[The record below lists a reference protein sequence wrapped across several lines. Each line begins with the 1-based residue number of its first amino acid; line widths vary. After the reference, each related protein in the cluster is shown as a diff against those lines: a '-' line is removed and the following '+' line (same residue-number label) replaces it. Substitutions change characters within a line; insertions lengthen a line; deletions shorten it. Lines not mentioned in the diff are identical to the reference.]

1 LTNAR
6 PCVAVIGG
14 GASGALAALALLGR
28 PSGPDVIVVEPR
40 ATLGH
45 GVAYSTSDQ
54 AHRLNVAAG
63 MMSAFP
69 ARPDHFVEWGAE
81 RLPSFTAFS
90 FAPRALYGT
99 YLTDT
104 LHDAANGRLVH
115 VQASATSVRREGD
128 GFAVQLDRGG
138 SLRADHVVLAL
149 GHASAASLPV
159 LESGL
164 GGDHAYA
171 ADPWADEALRTL
183 PRGTAL
189 LVGSGLTAVDVALS
203 LADRDPAA
211 SIIALSRNGLRP
223 LDHRSGGAAESP
235 PVVSALRPK
244 TALGL
249 LRAVRAEVALAASQ
263 DGDWR
268 DVVNRLRPTTQQ
280 IWQSLPAREKLRF
293 QRRLARFWEV
303 HRHRMA
309 PEVAARIAELEQ
321 EGRLRFVAGR
331 VCSAERRG
339 DRIEVVAELRGG
351 HRIELATDAVVNCT
365 GTQAGI
371 RQHPLL
377 ARLESAGL
385 CAPGPLGLG
394 VATDGS
400 GRVLDR
406 SGRAIGIYTLGPLRR
421 GELWETTAVPEIRTQ
436 AFALAEHIAA
446 SYEPVT
452 ARAAI

>member
-1 LTNAR
+1 MSEAR

-14 GASGALAALALLGR
+14 GASGTLTALALLTQ
-28 PSGPDVIVVEPR
+28 PAGPDVIVVEPR

-45 GVAYSTSDQ
+45 GVAYSTSDL

-69 ARPDHFVEWGAE
+69 DRPDHFVGWGAE

-90 FAPRALYGT
+90 FAPRALYGS
-99 YLTDT
+99 YLNDS
-104 LHDAANGRLVH
+104 LREAAGDRLVH
-115 VQASATSVRREGD
+115 VQASATSLRRESA
-128 GFAVQLDRGG
+128 GFAIQLDRGG
-138 SLRADHVVLAL
+138 SIHADHVVLAL

-159 LESGL
+159 LEAGL
-164 GGDHAYA
+164 SGDHGYA
-171 ADPWADEALRTL
+171 ADPWADEALRML

-203 LADRDPAA
+203 LADRDPHAR
-211 SIIALSRNGLRP
+211 IITLSRNGLRP
-223 LDHRSGGAAESP
+223 LDHRQGGAAESP
-235 PVVSALRPK
+235 PVVSALRPR

-249 LRAVRAEVALAASQ
+249 LRAVRAEVALAAAQ

-280 IWQSLPAREKLRF
+280 IWQNLPAGEKLRF

-309 PEVAARIAELEQ
+309 PEVATRIAELEQ
-321 EGRLRFVAGR
+321 EGRLRFMAGR
-331 VCSAERRG
+331 ISSATRRG
-339 DRIEVVAELRGG
+339 DRIEVVADIRGG
-351 HRIELATDAVVNCT
+351 HRIEIQTDAVVNCT

-377 ARLESAGL
+377 ARLEAAGL

-394 VATDGS
+394 VATDTT

-406 SGRAIGIYTLGPLRR
+406 GGRPTGMYTLGPLRR
-421 GELWETTAVPEIRTQ
+421 GELWETTAVPEIRAQ
-436 AFALAEHIAA
+436 AFALAELIAA
-446 SYEPVT
+446 RHEPA
-452 ARAAI
+452 ARVAG

>member
-1 LTNAR
+1 MR

-14 GASGALAALALLGR
+14 GASGTLTALALLR
-28 PSGPDVIVVEPR
+28 HPAGPDVLVVEPR
-40 ATLGH
+40 AILGH
-45 GVAYSTSDQ
+45 GVAYSTSDL

-63 MMSAFP
+63 MMSALP
-69 ARPDHFVEWGAE
+69 EQPDHFVEWGAE

-90 FAPRALYGT
+90 FAPRALYGS
-99 YLTDT
+99 YLRDT
-104 LHDAANGRLVH
+104 LREAADRLLH
-115 VQASATSVRREGD
+115 VQASATSLRRDGA
-128 GFAVQLDRGG
+128 GFAIQLDRGG

-159 LESGL
+159 LEAGL
-164 GGDHAYA
+164 AGDHGYA

-189 LVGSGLTAVDVALS
+189 LAGSGLTAVDVALS
-203 LADRDPAA
+203 LAARDPAA
-211 SIIALSRNGLRP
+211 HIIALSRNGLRP

-249 LRAVRAEVALAASQ
+249 LRAVRAEVALATVQ

-309 PEVAARIAELEQ
+309 PEVAARIAELER

-331 VCSAERRG
+331 IASATRRG
-339 DRIEVVAELRGG
+339 DRIEVVAHVRGG
-351 HRIELATDAVVNCT
+351 QRIELQTDAVVNCT
-365 GTQAGI
+365 GTQSGI

-377 ARLESAGL
+377 ARLEAAGL

-394 VATDGS
+394 VATDGG
-400 GRVLDR
+400 GRLLDR
-406 SGRAIGIYTLGPLRR
+406 SGRPTDIFTLGPLRR

-436 AFALAEHIAA
+436 AFALADRIAA
-446 SYEPVT
+446 AYEPA
-452 ARAAI
+452 ARVAG

>member
-1 LTNAR
+1 LSEAR

-14 GASGALAALALLGR
+14 GASGTLTALALLTQ
-28 PSGPDVIVVEPR
+28 PAGPDVIVAEPR

-45 GVAYSTSDQ
+45 GVAYSTSDM

-69 ARPDHFVEWGAE
+69 DRPDHFVEWGAT
-81 RLPSFTAFS
+81 RLASFTTFS
-90 FAPRALYGT
+90 FAPRAMYGS
-99 YLTDT
+99 YLTAT
-104 LHDAANGRLVH
+104 LREAAGDRLLH
-115 VQASATSVRREGD
+115 VQACATSLRRDGN

-159 LESGL
+159 LETGL
-164 GGDHAYA
+164 AGDHGYA

-211 SIIALSRNGLRP
+211 RIVALSRNGLRP

-249 LRAVRAEVALAASQ
+249 LRAVRAEVALAAEQ

-309 PEVAARIAELEQ
+309 PEVAARIAELERD
-321 EGRLRFVAGR
+321 GRLRFVAGR
-331 VCSAERRG
+331 LSSAARRG
-339 DRIEVVAELRGG
+339 DRIAVVADLRGG
-351 HRIELATDAVVNCT
+351 HRIELETDAVVNCT

-371 RQHPLL
+371 RQHALL
-377 ARLESAGL
+377 ARLEAAGL

-406 SGRAIGIYTLGPLRR
+406 SGRATGIYTLGPLRR
-421 GELWETTAVPEIRTQ
+421 GELWETIAIPEIRAQ
-436 AFALAEHIAA
+436 ACALAEHIAR
-446 SYEPVT
+446 SREPVVV
-452 ARAAI
+452 RAAI